1 MVRTIISAA
10 GYNGKTQAA
19 RTASESSGSSQWLQF
34 HNPQCRL
41 EILNTISVPTPYQP
55 KTCVAS
61 CSDFALR
68 RNPRMQRRW
77 YGDGTAQIRGWY
89 THGGRWAG
97 GIFALRR
104 PRPYSRHC
112 GVYLRPSF
120 APTWTS
126 MGTANGGSR
135 RGIGSGGHSRCSA
148 PPLPSSL
155 LITAF
160 PCRLHAHTVH
170 AAPLRPPR
178 NGRIGFKPPYSK
190 REPRRKASYGVI
202 GEIFPSCA

>member
-68 RNPRMQRRW
+68 RNPNMKRRW

-97 GIFALRR
+97 ESSRCEDPAPTVGIAGRAMRR
-104 PRPYSRHC
+104 MRHRP
-112 GVYLRPSF
+112 PF
-120 APTWTS
+120 APRRAST
-126 MGTANGGSR
+126 GTEGDHNAALVREGTR
-135 RGIGSGGHSRCSA
+135 VARHLPYQA
-148 PPLPSSL
+148 P
-155 LITAF
+155 
-160 PCRLHAHTVH
+160 
-170 AAPLRPPR
+170 
-178 NGRIGFKPPYSK
+178 Y
-190 REPRRKASYGVI
+190 
-202 GEIFPSCA
+202 